1 MWDYWYFEAHVNFCP
16 ILYFVASARVR
27 LGSISWEC
35 EEPHNAQTEL
45 DLAAEHYFSG
55 FVGSVNDMVGNS
67 SGGGDLEG
75 AF

>member
-1 MWDYWYFEAHVNFCP
+1 M
-16 ILYFVASARVR
+16 LASARVR

-55 FVGSVNDMVGNS
+55 FVRAVNDMVGDN
-67 SGGGDLEG
+67 SGGGDSEG
-75 AF
+75 VFSEMQLFS